1 MNEMNFKVLPN
12 IMLALQ
18 FTLVKR
24 KGKTKMYSTYTC
36 CICWKEFSVN
46 ERSIYDEMSWRF

>member
-24 KGKTKMYSTYTC
+24 KGKTKMYIHMLYLLEG
-36 CICWKEFSVN
+36 I
-46 ERSIYDEMSWRF
+46 